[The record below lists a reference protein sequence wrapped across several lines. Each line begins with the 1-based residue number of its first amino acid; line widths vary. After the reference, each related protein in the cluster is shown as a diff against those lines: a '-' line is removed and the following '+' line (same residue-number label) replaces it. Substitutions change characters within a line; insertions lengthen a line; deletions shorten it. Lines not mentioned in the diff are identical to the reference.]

1 MPLMKKLY
9 WEVILMFTKVNYY
22 MVNLM
27 ENEDVAQIMKMASR
41 HNIVAI
47 HKIGVYEDTQ
57 QDELFCK
64 GRWIDMYRFTKEL
77 NRTRATKK

>member
-1 MPLMKKLY
+1 
-9 WEVILMFTKVNYY
+9 MFTKVNYY

-27 ENEDVAQIMKMASR
+27 ENEDAAQIMKMASKY
-41 HNIVAI
+41 NIVAI
-47 HKIGVYEDTQ
+47 DKIGVYEAAQ

-77 NRTRATKK
+77 NKTRATKK

>member
-1 MPLMKKLY
+1 
-9 WEVILMFTKVNYY
+9 MFTRVNYY
-22 MVNLM
+22 MANLN
-27 ENEDVAQIMKMASR
+27 ENEDAAQIMKMASR
-41 HNIVAI
+41 HNIVAV

>member
-1 MPLMKKLY
+1 
-9 WEVILMFTKVNYY
+9 MFTKVNYY

-27 ENEDVAQIMKMASR
+27 ENEDTAQIMKMASR
-41 HNIVAI
+41 YNLVTM

-64 GRWIDMYRFTKEL
+64 GRWIDMFRFTKEL
-77 NRTRATKK
+77 NKTRTTKK

>member
-1 MPLMKKLY
+1 
-9 WEVILMFTKVNYY
+9 MFTKVNYY

-27 ENEDVAQIMKMASR
+27 ESEDAAQIMKMASR
-41 HNIVAI
+41 YNIVAV
-47 HKIGVYEDTQ
+47 HKIGVYEAAQ

-77 NRTRATKK
+77 NKTRTTKK

>member
-1 MPLMKKLY
+1 
-9 WEVILMFTKVNYY
+9 MFTKVNYY

-27 ENEDVAQIMKMASR
+27 ENEDAAQIMKMASR

-47 HKIGVYEDTQ
+47 HKIGVYEAAQ
-57 QDELFCK
+57 QDELCCK

-77 NRTRATKK
+77 NKTRTTKK